1 MKNIKNYDRFA
12 LNEEDYHY
20 SGGEKWKEKFNSEY
34 QDLYDE
40 MISSAE
46 YRNGGTPSPEDL
58 LIIFSAFEL
67 ILETPEEISAVYS
80 MLKLEN
86 PKFAL
91 SEETMGDKNSPA
103 VKAAYL
109 FKPYLM
115 KIKSNPAY
123 KRSGS
128 STGVID
134 QDKLFP
140 QGKLDLKVPT
150 SRY

>member
-1 MKNIKNYDRFA
+1 MKNIKNYDMFA
-12 LNEEDYHY
+12 LNEEDYYY

-58 LIIFSAFEL
+58 LVIFSAFEL
-67 ILETPEEISAVYS
+67 ILETPEEISAVYEL
-80 MLKLEN
+80 LKSEN

-91 SEETMGDKNSPA
+91 GEETMRDLNSPA

-109 FKPYLM
+109 YKPHMM
-115 KIKSNPAY
+115 KIRSNPAY
-123 KRSGS
+123 KMSNGA
-128 STGVID
+128 ID
-134 QDKLFP
+134 HDKLFP
-140 QGKLDLKVPT
+140 QGKLDLKT
-150 SRY
+150 RY

>member
-1 MKNIKNYDRFA
+1 MKNIKNYDMFA

-58 LIIFSAFEL
+58 LVIFSAFEL
-67 ILETPEEISAVYS
+67 ILETPEEISAVYN
-80 MLKLEN
+80 MLKSEN
-86 PKFAL
+86 PKFVL
-91 SEETMGDKNSPA
+91 GEESMRDLNSPA

-109 FKPYLM
+109 FKPHMM
-115 KIKSNPAY
+115 KINSNPAY
-123 KRSGS
+123 KMSNGA
-128 STGVID
+128 ID
-134 QDKLFP
+134 HDKLFP
-140 QGKLDLKVPT
+140 QGKLDLKT
-150 SRY
+150 RY

>member
-1 MKNIKNYDRFA
+1 MKNIKNYDMFA
-12 LNEEDYHY
+12 LNEEDYNY

-58 LIIFSAFEL
+58 LVIFSAFEL
-67 ILETPEEISAVYS
+67 ILETPEEISAVYN
-80 MLKLEN
+80 MLKSEN

-91 SEETMGDKNSPA
+91 GEESMRDLNSPA

-109 FKPYLM
+109 FKPHMM
-115 KIKSNPAY
+115 KIRSNPAY
-123 KRSGS
+123 KMSNGA
-128 STGVID
+128 ID
-134 QDKLFP
+134 HDKLFP
-140 QGKLDLKVPT
+140 QGKLDLKT
-150 SRY
+150 RY

>member
-1 MKNIKNYDRFA
+1 MKNIKNYDMFD
-12 LNEEDYHY
+12 LNEADYY
-20 SGGEKWKEKFNSEY
+20 TNASKWKEKFNSEY

-91 SEETMGDKNSPA
+91 TEETMVDKNSPA

-109 FKPYLM
+109 YKPHMM
-115 KIKSNPAY
+115 KIRSNPAY
-123 KRSGS
+123 KMSSGA
-128 STGVID
+128 ID
-134 QDKLFP
+134 HDKLFP
-140 QGKLDLKVPT
+140 QGKLDLKT
-150 SRY
+150 RY

>member
-1 MKNIKNYDRFA
+1 MKNIKNYDMFA
-12 LNEEDYHY
+12 LNEEDYYY

-58 LIIFSAFEL
+58 LVIFSAFEL
-67 ILETPEEISAVYS
+67 ILETPEEISAVYEL
-80 MLKLEN
+80 LKSEN

-91 SEETMGDKNSPA
+91 GEESMRDLNSPA

-109 FKPYLM
+109 YKPHM
-115 KIKSNPAY
+115 MNIRSNPAY
-123 KRSGS
+123 KMSNGA
-128 STGVID
+128 ID
-134 QDKLFP
+134 HDKLFP
-140 QGKLDLKVPT
+140 QGKLDLKT
-150 SRY
+150 RY

>member
-1 MKNIKNYDRFA
+1 MKNIKNYDMFD
-12 LNEEDYHY
+12 LNEADYYY

-58 LIIFSAFEL
+58 LVIFSAFEL
-67 ILETPEEISAVYS
+67 ILETPEEISAVYEL
-80 MLKLEN
+80 LKSEN

-91 SEETMGDKNSPA
+91 GEETMGDLNSPA

-109 FKPYLM
+109 YKPHMM
-115 KIKSNPAY
+115 KIRSNPAY
-123 KRSGS
+123 KMSNGA
-128 STGVID
+128 ID
-134 QDKLFP
+134 HDKLFP
-140 QGKLDLKVPT
+140 QGKLDLKT
-150 SRY
+150 RY

>member
-1 MKNIKNYDRFA
+1 MKNIKNYDMFD
-12 LNEEDYHY
+12 LNETDYYY

-58 LIIFSAFEL
+58 LVILSAFEL
-67 ILETPEEISAVYS
+67 ILETPEEISAVYEL
-80 MLKLEN
+80 LKSEN

-91 SEETMGDKNSPA
+91 GEETMRDPNSPA

-109 FKPYLM
+109 YKPHMM
-115 KIKSNPAY
+115 KIRSNPAY
-123 KRSGS
+123 KMSNGA
-128 STGVID
+128 ID
-134 QDKLFP
+134 HDKLFP
-140 QGKLDLKVPT
+140 QGKLDLKT
-150 SRY
+150 KY

>member
-1 MKNIKNYDRFA
+1 MKNIKNYDMFA

-58 LIIFSAFEL
+58 LVIFSAFEL
-67 ILETPEEISAVYS
+67 ILETPEEISAVYEL
-80 MLKLEN
+80 LKSEN

-91 SEETMGDKNSPA
+91 GEESMRDLNSPA

-109 FKPYLM
+109 YKPHMM
-115 KIKSNPAY
+115 KIRSNPAY
-123 KRSGS
+123 KMSNGA
-128 STGVID
+128 ID
-134 QDKLFP
+134 HGKLFP
-140 QGKLDLKVPT
+140 QGKLDLKT
-150 SRY
+150 RY

>member
-1 MKNIKNYDRFA
+1 MKNIKNYDMFD
-12 LNEEDYHY
+12 LNEADYYY

-58 LIIFSAFEL
+58 LVIFSAFEL
-67 ILETPEEISAVYS
+67 ILETPEEISAVYEL
-80 MLKLEN
+80 LKSEN

-91 SEETMGDKNSPA
+91 GEESMRDLNSPA

-109 FKPYLM
+109 YKPHMM
-115 KIKSNPAY
+115 KIRSNPAY
-123 KRSGS
+123 KMPNGA
-128 STGVID
+128 ID
-134 QDKLFP
+134 HDKLFP
-140 QGKLDLKVPT
+140 QGKLDLKT
-150 SRY
+150 RY

>member
-1 MKNIKNYDRFA
+1 MKNIKNYDMFA
-12 LNEEDYHY
+12 LNEEDYNY

-58 LIIFSAFEL
+58 LVIFSAFEL
-67 ILETPEEISAVYS
+67 ILETPEEISAVYEL
-80 MLKLEN
+80 LKSEN

-91 SEETMGDKNSPA
+91 GEESMRDLNSPA

-109 FKPYLM
+109 FKPHMM
-115 KIKSNPAY
+115 KIRSNPAY
-123 KRSGS
+123 KMSNGA
-128 STGVID
+128 ID
-134 QDKLFP
+134 HDKLFP
-140 QGKLDLKVPT
+140 QGKLDLKT
-150 SRY
+150 RY

>member
-1 MKNIKNYDRFA
+1 MKNIKNYDMFD
-12 LNEEDYHY
+12 LNEADYY
-20 SGGEKWKEKFNSEY
+20 TNASKWKEKFNSEY

-67 ILETPEEISAVYS
+67 ILETPEEISAVYEL
-80 MLKLEN
+80 LKSEN

-91 SEETMGDKNSPA
+91 GEESMRDLNSPA

-109 FKPYLM
+109 YKPHMM
-115 KIKSNPAY
+115 KIRSNPAY
-123 KRSGS
+123 KMSNGA
-128 STGVID
+128 ID
-134 QDKLFP
+134 HDKLFP
-140 QGKLDLKVPT
+140 QGKLDLKT
-150 SRY
+150 RY

>member
-1 MKNIKNYDRFA
+1 MKNIKNYDMFA
-12 LNEEDYHY
+12 LNEEDYNY

-58 LIIFSAFEL
+58 LVIFSAFEL
-67 ILETPEEISAVYS
+67 ILETPEEISAVYN
-80 MLKLEN
+80 MLKSEN

-91 SEETMGDKNSPA
+91 GEESMMDLNSPA

-109 FKPYLM
+109 FKPHVM

-123 KRSGS
+123 KMSNGA
-128 STGVID
+128 ID
-134 QDKLFP
+134 HDKLFP
-140 QGKLDLKVPT
+140 QGKLDLKT
-150 SRY
+150 RY

>member
-1 MKNIKNYDRFA
+1 MKNIKNYDMFA
-12 LNEEDYHY
+12 LNEEDYHD

-58 LIIFSAFEL
+58 LVIFSAFEL
-67 ILETPEEISAVYS
+67 ILETPEEISAVYEL
-80 MLKLEN
+80 LKSEN

-91 SEETMGDKNSPA
+91 GEESMRDLNSPA

-109 FKPYLM
+109 YKPHMM
-115 KIKSNPAY
+115 KIRSNPAY
-123 KRSGS
+123 KMPNGA
-128 STGVID
+128 ID
-134 QDKLFP
+134 HDKLFP
-140 QGKLDLKVPT
+140 QGKLDLKT
-150 SRY
+150 RY

>member
-1 MKNIKNYDRFA
+1 MKNIKNYDMFA
-12 LNEEDYHY
+12 LNEEDYYY

-58 LIIFSAFEL
+58 LVIFSAFEL
-67 ILETPEEISAVYS
+67 ILETPEEISAVYEL
-80 MLKLEN
+80 LKSEN

-91 SEETMGDKNSPA
+91 GEESMRDLNSPA

-109 FKPYLM
+109 YKPHMM
-115 KIKSNPAY
+115 KIRSNPAY
-123 KRSGS
+123 KMSNGA
-128 STGVID
+128 ID
-134 QDKLFP
+134 HDKLFP
-140 QGKLDLKVPT
+140 QGKLDLKT
-150 SRY
+150 RY

>member
-1 MKNIKNYDRFA
+1 MKNIKNYDMFA
-12 LNEEDYHY
+12 LNEADYHY

-58 LIIFSAFEL
+58 LVIFSAFEL
-67 ILETPEEISAVYS
+67 ILETPEEISAVYEL
-80 MLKLEN
+80 LKSEN

-91 SEETMGDKNSPA
+91 TEETMVDKNSPA

-109 FKPYLM
+109 YKPHMM
-115 KIKSNPAY
+115 KIRSNPAY
-123 KRSGS
+123 KMSNGA
-128 STGVID
+128 ID
-134 QDKLFP
+134 HDKLFP
-140 QGKLDLKVPT
+140 QGKLDLKT
-150 SRY
+150 RY

>member
-1 MKNIKNYDRFA
+1 MKNIKTYDMFA
-12 LNEEDYHY
+12 LNEADYHY

-58 LIIFSAFEL
+58 LVIFSAFEL
-67 ILETPEEISAVYS
+67 ILETPEEISAVYEL
-80 MLKLEN
+80 LKSEN

-91 SEETMGDKNSPA
+91 GEESMRDLNSPA

-109 FKPYLM
+109 YKPHMM
-115 KIKSNPAY
+115 KIRSNPAY
-123 KRSGS
+123 KMPNGA
-128 STGVID
+128 ID
-134 QDKLFP
+134 HDKLFP
-140 QGKLDLKVPT
+140 QGKLDLKT
-150 SRY
+150 RY

>member
-1 MKNIKNYDRFA
+1 MKNIKNYDLFD
-12 LNEEDYHY
+12 LNEADYYY

-58 LIIFSAFEL
+58 LVIFSAFEL
-67 ILETPEEISAVYS
+67 ILETPEEISAVYEL
-80 MLKLEN
+80 LKSEN

-91 SEETMGDKNSPA
+91 GEESMRDLNSPA

-109 FKPYLM
+109 YKPHMM
-115 KIKSNPAY
+115 KIRSNPAY
-123 KRSGS
+123 KMSNGA
-128 STGVID
+128 ID
-134 QDKLFP
+134 HDKLFP
-140 QGKLDLKVPT
+140 QGKLDLKT
-150 SRY
+150 RY

>member
-1 MKNIKNYDRFA
+1 MKNIKNYDMFD
-12 LNEEDYHY
+12 LNEADYYY

-58 LIIFSAFEL
+58 LVIFSAFEL
-67 ILETPEEISAVYS
+67 ILETPEEISAVYEL
-80 MLKLEN
+80 LKSEN

-91 SEETMGDKNSPA
+91 GEESMRDLNSPA

-109 FKPYLM
+109 YKPHMM
-115 KIKSNPAY
+115 KIRSNPAY
-123 KRSGS
+123 KMSNGA
-128 STGVID
+128 ID
-134 QDKLFP
+134 HDKLFP
-140 QGKLDLKVPT
+140 QGKLDLKT
-150 SRY
+150 RY

>member
-1 MKNIKNYDRFA
+1 MKNIKNYDMFA
-12 LNEEDYHY
+12 LNEEDYNY

-58 LIIFSAFEL
+58 LVIFSAFEL
-67 ILETPEEISAVYS
+67 ILETPEEISAVYN
-80 MLKLEN
+80 MLKSEN

-91 SEETMGDKNSPA
+91 GEESMMDLNSPA

-109 FKPYLM
+109 FKPHVM

-123 KRSGS
+123 KMSNGA
-128 STGVID
+128 ID
-134 QDKLFP
+134 HDKLFP
-140 QGKLDLKVPT
+140 QGKLDLKT
-150 SRY
+150 KY

>member
-1 MKNIKNYDRFA
+1 MKNIKNYDMFA
-12 LNEEDYHY
+12 LNEADYHY

-58 LIIFSAFEL
+58 LVIFSAFEL
-67 ILETPEEISAVYS
+67 ILETPEEISAVYEL
-80 MLKLEN
+80 LKSEN

-91 SEETMGDKNSPA
+91 GEESMRDLNSPA

-109 FKPYLM
+109 YKPHMM
-115 KIKSNPAY
+115 KIRSNPAY
-123 KRSGS
+123 KMPNGA
-128 STGVID
+128 ID
-134 QDKLFP
+134 HDKLFP
-140 QGKLDLKVPT
+140 QGKLDLKT
-150 SRY
+150 RY

>member
-1 MKNIKNYDRFA
+1 MKNIKNYDMFD
-12 LNEEDYHY
+12 LNEEDYYY

-58 LIIFSAFEL
+58 LVIFSAFEL
-67 ILETPEEISAVYS
+67 ILETPEEISAVYEL
-80 MLKLEN
+80 LKSEN

-91 SEETMGDKNSPA
+91 GEESMRDLNSPA

-109 FKPYLM
+109 YKPHMM
-115 KIKSNPAY
+115 KIRSNPAY
-123 KRSGS
+123 KMSNGA
-128 STGVID
+128 ID
-134 QDKLFP
+134 HDKLFP
-140 QGKLDLKVPT
+140 QGKLDLKT
-150 SRY
+150 RY